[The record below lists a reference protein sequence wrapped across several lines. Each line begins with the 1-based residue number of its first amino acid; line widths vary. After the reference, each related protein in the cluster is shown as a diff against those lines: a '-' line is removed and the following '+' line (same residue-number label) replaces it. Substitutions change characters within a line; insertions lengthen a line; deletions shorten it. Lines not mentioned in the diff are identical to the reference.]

1 MRCRDLHLTDDAVVI
16 EIANFRHAVV
26 WDFAAGWCALGP
38 ERQFDYHQRMVV
50 GCGTVIETSFYNDI
64 LVWSIAESE
73 LSAQPIIDGGSFTL
87 WQVMPLFF
95 NAPFKQ
101 DYHWLEVQPDEAH
114 DTFEA
119 SNTQH
124 DAHFDMIYREGTWDA
139 VLPDPLTLCGSR
151 YTLSIAQDDDLDETS
166 TSSRYTLRRTAFY
179 LPQRQGKRLGAC
191 GPPESQAYGFGY
203 GRGLM
208 INRER
213 CDRNAA
219 FFWNGLCTYSL
230 TAPPKGTLTE
240 RNLMV
245 GDGSEEQQ
253 TKLISNEVPSEA
265 VLTCLIDGHTT
276 PSLAVCMAS
285 GRVYG
290 GRSGVE
296 RRRALSFVSDF
307 LPPWNG

>member
-1 MRCRDLHLTDDAVVI
+1 
-16 EIANFRHAVV
+16 
-26 WDFAAGWCALGP
+26 
-38 ERQFDYHQRMVV
+38 MVV

-73 LSAQPIIDGGSFTL
+73 LSAQPIIDEGSFTL

-119 SNTQH
+119 SNTQYH
-124 DAHFDMIYREGTWDA
+124 AHFDMIYREGRWDA

-230 TAPPKGTLTE
+230 TTPPKGTLTE

-296 RRRALSFVSDF
+296 GRRALSFVSDF
-307 LPPWNG
+307 LLPWNG